1 MTIDDLLM
9 QEIVEYIDSMT
20 NEVFYVSYKDD
31 PNNSQVI
38 LYASCG
44 DWLGVRDQDTTVQVT
59 QSYQEIEQSL
69 DYLNGNTFHYAET
82 LCEMLSEK
90 LGRKL
95 FIKQDYVMKVDNV

>member
-9 QEIVEYIDSMT
+9 QEIVEYIDSMS
-20 NEVFYVSYKDD
+20 NEVLYVSYKDD
-31 PNNSQVI
+31 PNNSQVVF
-38 LYASCG
+38 YGSCG
-44 DWLGVRDQDTTVQVT
+44 DWLGVREPNTTVEVVQT
-59 QSYQEIEQSL
+59 YQEIEQSL
-69 DYLNGNTFHYAET
+69 DYLNGDTFYYAET